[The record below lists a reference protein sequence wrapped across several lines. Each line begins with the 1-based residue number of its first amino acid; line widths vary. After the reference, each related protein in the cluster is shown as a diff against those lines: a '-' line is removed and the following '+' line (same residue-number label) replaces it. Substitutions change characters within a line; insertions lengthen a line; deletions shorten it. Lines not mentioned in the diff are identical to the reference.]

1 MWWDDVTPVEFR
13 GFDEAAAA
21 SGAPHAFTTA
31 EGGNATVAARV
42 TTALKPATSASQ
54 HGGGGGSASPLA
66 PADAPMAAPSTPG
79 AMQASP
85 FAVGSRPQ
93 SGKYTVQLLTTVG
106 CSSGPHR
113 AQSTTA
119 VLPIRLSVKLSPEGE
134 VLADP
139 DACLC
144 AGMPLVPCTD
154 VECGCGAWSG
164 LFITGRKTYH
174 DSLALLYGELTF
186 EEAAWVCG
194 VALPFSFFIFCLPAL
209 NFVRRP
215 LPPHTPCLCSPSPRR
230 PCSANRHYTRRPCE
244 A

>member
-42 TTALKPATSASQ
+42 VAMKPETNDSRGVGTTAA
-54 HGGGGGSASPLA
+54 A
-66 PADAPMAAPSTPG
+66 PPDDAPMSAPSTPG

-139 DACLC
+139 DPCLC
-144 AGMPLVPCTD
+144 SGMPLVPCTD
-154 VECGCGAWSG
+154 VECGCGVWPG
-164 LFITGRKTYH
+164 LFIPGRKTDH

-194 VALPFSFFIFCLPAL
+194 VALPLSFLIFCLPVL
-209 NFVRRP
+209 NFVRHP
-215 LPPHTPCLCSPSPRR
+215 PPPHTILLSCTAARDWV
-230 PCSANRHYTRRPCE
+230 TGT
-244 A
+244 